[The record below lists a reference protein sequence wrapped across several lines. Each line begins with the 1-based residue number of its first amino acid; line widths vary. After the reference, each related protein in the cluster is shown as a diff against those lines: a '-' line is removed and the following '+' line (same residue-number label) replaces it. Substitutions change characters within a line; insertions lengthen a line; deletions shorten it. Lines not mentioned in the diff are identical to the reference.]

1 MMIILRFKFTN
12 VQQQIGLFIPL
23 LPQLHMLHKNR
34 NEREENQGKSNLIE
48 LLMLVIILVSHREIV
63 DKIGFY

>member
-34 NEREENQGKSNLIE
+34 NEREEDSGKSNLIE
-48 LLMLVIILVSHREIV
+48 LMMLIIILVSHREIV